1 MGVDFTCDTKTFGCS
16 YSGWH
21 YFRNL
26 IIGATLAYLDDFLSK
41 QKYEEDTYEFSA
53 MNNLK
58 KGVASIRSTAVKISS
73 ENKTIF
79 GMDLGKRPV
88 EECLLKA
95 LAIEINSNSW
105 FGELLIEYG
114 LGGIWALCNKSD
126 CEGFYSVGNAYD
138 ICDLFSLIR
147 DFTLENNFDI
157 DAPEN
162 IIYRSIHQI
171 ERVFQE
177 SLKKKRIVSIF

>member
-26 IIGATLAYLDDFLSK
+26 IISATLAYLDDFLSK
-41 QKYEEDTYEFSA
+41 QKYKEDSYEFSA

-58 KGVASIRSTAVKISS
+58 KGVSSIRSTANKLSS

-79 GMDLGKRPV
+79 GMDLGKSPV

-95 LAIEINSNSW
+95 LAMEIHNNSW

-138 ICDLFSLIR
+138 ICELLCKVRPFLLKNLDYDRTNDL
-147 DFTLENNFDI
+147 LEM
-157 DAPEN
+157 
-162 IIYRSIHQI
+162 
-171 ERVFQE
+171 FQE
-177 SLKKKRIVSIF
+177 SVEKKMNVRIH